1 MAPLVVF
8 GVDWTALFASI
19 NWLLIVYVITTVG
32 VIMMGASKLFST
44 GVVIATIYTIG
55 VIILSIF
62 FGYRWF
68 SQPVISKKWPPSIN
82 MCPDY
87 LTFVPTVTS
96 LPNGGCVD
104 LLGVSKNGGLGK
116 IEKSAIAGLASTN
129 ANVFDKTSKNV
140 TDAITNE
147 LMQGICD
154 YCKTKGVTW
163 EGVYDGDVCV
173 GIKTI
178 DAKNA
183 ALAACVPA

>member
-1 MAPLVVF
+1 MAPVVLF
-8 GVDWTALFASI
+8 GVDWTAFFATI
-19 NWLLIVYVITTVG
+19 NWLLIVYVIVSLGVTV
-32 VIMMGASKLFST
+32 MGANKLSST
-44 GVVIATIYTIG
+44 GAIIATIYTIG
-55 VIILSIF
+55 VILLSIF

-68 SQPVISKKWPPSIN
+68 TKTIISKKWPPSIN

-104 LLGVSKNGGLGK
+104 LLGVSTNGGLKK
-116 IEKSAIAGLASTN
+116 IEKSVITGLASTN
-129 ANVFDKTSKNV
+129 ANVFNKTSKDV
-140 TDAITNE
+140 TAAVTTAS
-147 LMQGICD
+147 MQTICTL
-154 YCKTKGVTW
+154 CKDKGVTW

-183 ALAACVPA
+183 ALAACPI